1 MLEALRNFK
10 FSMEKETTSL
20 KKDQVLTL
28 DSLKKTQTDLQ
39 KESEFA
45 EALDKRLALA
55 QDDLYKLA
63 KRHEND
69 VLQLTTRKDFE
80 MQNEEIASAIR
91 KI

>member
-80 MQNEEIASAIR
+80 MQNEEIAAAIR

>member
-1 MLEALRNFK
+1 M
-10 FSMEKETTSL
+10 
-20 KKDQVLTL
+20 
-28 DSLKKTQTDLQ
+28 Q
-39 KESEFA
+39 KESKFT

-80 MQNEEIASAIR
+80 MQNEEIAAAIR

>member
-39 KESEFA
+39 KESEFT

-80 MQNEEIASAIR
+80 MQNEEIAAAIR